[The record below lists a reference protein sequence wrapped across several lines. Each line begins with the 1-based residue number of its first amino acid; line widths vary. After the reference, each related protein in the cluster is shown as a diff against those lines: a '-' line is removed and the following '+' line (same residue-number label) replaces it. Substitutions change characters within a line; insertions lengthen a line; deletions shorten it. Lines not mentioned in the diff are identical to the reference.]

1 MMQIADKYAP
11 QQIESKWYD
20 YWMEHRL
27 FHSEP
32 DEREPYTIV
41 IPPPN
46 VTGMLHMG
54 HMLNNTLQDVLI
66 RRARMSGKNACWVPG
81 MDHASIATEAKV
93 VAMLHEKGI
102 EKSSLTREEFLE
114 YAWEWKEKYG
124 GMIMSPWFDR
134 PLSIAGRLVVE
145 EDGRLVSK
153 LVNIDRDLV
162 MIPNLAI
169 HMNRQVN
176 DGYKYNAQKDTLPIF
191 GSLEAKGSFMTLM
204 AEAAGVK
211 AEDILGHDL
220 FLYSRDKGT
229 IWGAD
234 EAYLSCGRLDD
245 LQCAFSSIKG
255 LLAGGHPSCV
265 SVAAVF
271 DNEEVGSG
279 TKQGADSTFLED
291 TLRRINRSLG
301 RSEDQYLMALAS
313 SFMVSADNAH
323 AVHPNYG
330 EFADPTNRPAM
341 NEGIVIKYNANQKYT
356 TDAVSAA
363 IFRAICKKA
372 GVPCQTFAN
381 RSDMAGGSTLG
392 NISNA
397 HVALNTVDIGLPQL
411 AMHSPYET
419 AGVKDTC
426 YLIQAAK
433 TFFNTCLKA
442 EGKGC
447 YRVDQE

>member
-1 MMQIADKYAP
+1 MELTKETCRQTAEELLHFLEKSPSSFHAIANITNMLEAAGFEE
-11 QQIESKWYD
+11 I
-20 YWMEHRL
+20 
-27 FHSEP
+27 
-32 DEREPYTIV
+32 REEENWKLLPGGSYYVTRNQSSV
-41 IPPPN
+41 I
-46 VTGMLHMG
+46 
-54 HMLNNTLQDVLI
+54 
-66 RRARMSGKNACWVPG
+66 AFKVPG
-81 MDHASIATEAKV
+81 ADFTGFQIMASHSDSPSFKIKENPEMEAEGHFIKLNV
-93 VAMLHEKGI
+93 
-102 EKSSLTREEFLE
+102 
-114 YAWEWKEKYG
+114 EKYG

-191 GSLEAKGSFMTLM
+191 GSLEAKGSFRTLM

>member
-1 MMQIADKYAP
+1 M
-11 QQIESKWYD
+11 
-20 YWMEHRL
+20 
-27 FHSEP
+27 
-32 DEREPYTIV
+32 
-41 IPPPN
+41 
-46 VTGMLHMG
+46 
-54 HMLNNTLQDVLI
+54 
-66 RRARMSGKNACWVPG
+66 
-81 MDHASIATEAKV
+81 
-93 VAMLHEKGI
+93 
-102 EKSSLTREEFLE
+102 
-114 YAWEWKEKYG
+114 
-124 GMIMSPWFDR
+124 
-134 PLSIAGRLVVE
+134 
-145 EDGRLVSK
+145 
-153 LVNIDRDLV
+153 NIDRDLV

-372 GVPCQTFAN
+372 GVPARPLPTVPIWREVLLWEIFPMLMWLSIQW
-381 RSDMAGGSTLG
+381 
-392 NISNA
+392 ISA
-397 HVALNTVDIGLPQL
+397 CPSWRCIPLMRQPA
-411 AMHSPYET
+411 
-419 AGVKDTC
+419 
-426 YLIQAAK
+426 
-433 TFFNTCLKA
+433 
-442 EGKGC
+442 
-447 YRVDQE
+447 

>member
-1 MMQIADKYAP
+1 
-11 QQIESKWYD
+11 
-20 YWMEHRL
+20 MEAEGHFIKL
-27 FHSEP
+27 
-32 DEREPYTIV
+32 
-41 IPPPN
+41 N
-46 VTGMLHMG
+46 V
-54 HMLNNTLQDVLI
+54 
-66 RRARMSGKNACWVPG
+66 
-81 MDHASIATEAKV
+81 
-93 VAMLHEKGI
+93 
-102 EKSSLTREEFLE
+102 
-114 YAWEWKEKYG
+114 EKYG

-323 AVHPNYG
+323 AVPSKLRRICRSDQPSCHERGDCNQVQRQPEVYYRCSIRSYFPGNLQKGRRSLPDLCQPFRYG
-330 EFADPTNRPAM
+330 GRFYSGKYFQCSCGSQYSGYRPAPA
-341 NEGIVIKYNANQKYT
+341 G
-356 TDAVSAA
+356 DA
-363 IFRAICKKA
+363 F
-372 GVPCQTFAN
+372 P
-381 RSDMAGGSTLG
+381 L
-392 NISNA
+392 
-397 HVALNTVDIGLPQL
+397 
-411 AMHSPYET
+411 
-419 AGVKDTC
+419 
-426 YLIQAAK
+426 
-433 TFFNTCLKA
+433 
-442 EGKGC
+442 
-447 YRVDQE
+447 

>member
-1 MMQIADKYAP
+1 MQIADKYSP
-11 QQIESKWYD
+11 QEIEQKWYD
-20 YWMEHRL
+20 YWIDNRL

-32 DEREPYTIV
+32 DGREPYTIV

-102 EKSSLTREEFLE
+102 EKSSLSREEFLE

-124 GMIMSPWFDR
+124 GMICAPWFDR
-134 PLSIAGRLVVE
+134 PLSIAGRLVVSE
-145 EDGRLVSK
+145 GSRLVSK
-153 LVNIDRDLV
+153 LVNVDRDLV

-176 DGYKYNAQKDTLPIF
+176 DGYAYNAQKDMLPVF
-191 GSLEAKGSFMTLM
+191 GSLEAKGTFMSLI

-211 AEDILGHDL
+211 EEDILGHDL
-220 FLYSRDKGT
+220 FLYNRQPGT

-234 EAYLSCGRLDD
+234 ETFLSCGRLDD
-245 LQCAFSSIKG
+245 LQCAFSSVKAVIEG
-255 LLAGGHPSCV
+255 ENSSSI
-265 SVAAVF
+265 SVAAIF

-279 TKQGADSTFLED
+279 TKQGADSTFLKDVLE
-291 TLRRINRSLG
+291 RINDSLG
-301 RSEDQYLMALAS
+301 RTREQYLMAVAS
-313 SFMVSADNAH
+313 SFMISADNAH
-323 AVHPNYG
+323 AVHPNHADV
-330 EFADPTNRPAM
+330 ADPTNRPAI

-363 IFRAICKKA
+363 VFKALCKKVQ
-372 GVPCQTFAN
+372 VPVQTFTN
-381 RSDMAGGSTLG
+381 RSDIAGGSTLG

-397 HVALNTVDIGLPQL
+397 HVSLNTVDIGLPQF

-426 YLIQAAK
+426 YLIKAA
-433 TFFNTCLKA
+433 TEFFNSCIVA
-442 EGKGC
+442 EGNGN
-447 YRVDQE
+447 YSLGE

>member
-1 MMQIADKYAP
+1 
-11 QQIESKWYD
+11 
-20 YWMEHRL
+20 MEAEGHFIKL
-27 FHSEP
+27 
-32 DEREPYTIV
+32 
-41 IPPPN
+41 N
-46 VTGMLHMG
+46 V
-54 HMLNNTLQDVLI
+54 
-66 RRARMSGKNACWVPG
+66 
-81 MDHASIATEAKV
+81 
-93 VAMLHEKGI
+93 
-102 EKSSLTREEFLE
+102 
-114 YAWEWKEKYG
+114 EKYG

-279 TKQGADSTFLED
+279 TRQGAASAFLKD
-291 TLRRINRSLG
+291 TLLRINSGLG
-301 RSEDQYLMALAS
+301 RTYEEYLMCLAD
-313 SFMVSADNAH
+313 SFMISADNAH
-323 AVHPNYG
+323 ALHPNYTDQS
-330 EFADPTNRPAM
+330 DPVNHPVL
-341 NEGIVIKYNANQKYT
+341 NGGIVIKYNANQKYC

-363 IFRAICKKA
+363 VFKEICARAE
-372 GVPCQTFAN
+372 VPYQTFVN

-392 NISNA
+392 NISNTQ
-397 HVALNTVDIGLPQL
+397 VPVSTVDIGLPQL

-419 AGVKDTC
+419 AGVMDT
-426 YLIQAAK
+426 YSLVKAAEL
-433 TFFNTCLKA
+433 FFA
-442 EGKGC
+442 
-447 YRVDQE
+447 